1 MKIEKTDTYMRS
13 DAQFARIGP
22 VEMETP
28 RGNCIAYDAPGL
40 TSLEIRDGEGKIIS
54 AAIMVYEPEP
64 GHGLGMICQMGS
76 DGARA
81 FAASLLRIADLMEPP
96 TLNS

>member
-1 MKIEKTDTYMRS
+1 MKIEKTDTYQRS
-13 DAQFARIGP
+13 DCSFPRIGP
-22 VEMETP
+22 CEMETP
-28 RGNCIAYDAPGL
+28 RGDVVAHDAPGL
-40 TSLEIRDGEGKIIS
+40 LSLEIRDRDGKIIS

-64 GHGLGMICQMGS
+64 GHGLGLIAQL
-76 DGARA
+76 GADAARS